1 MSDEER
7 KALRDEVRAFTMGD
21 LSAFMERLPRDM
33 LTVLRTECVT
43 LVTFLKGRLFV
54 LLELYTKL
62 IRAGMVRN
70 RAAVV
75 PICRECS
82 GTAA

>member
-43 LVTFLKGRLFV
+43 LVTFLKGRLLV
-54 LLELYTKL
+54 SL
-62 IRAGMVRN
+62 G
-70 RAAVV
+70 VV
-75 PICRECS
+75 D
-82 GTAA
+82 